1 MRRRLKLAHSGA
13 RGEQDGN
20 LYFGRQWKERGTGKR
35 RQLRGGE
42 RPSANHWNTLG
53 HLWAADDCCGG
64 LDLVYNRTLTV
75 MWGAIISRVADPFAW
90 MNLFHLLLVLT
101 VVMALASAA
110 FSLLA
115 AFTLM
120 GGARSSRTLGLIAAA
135 FGMLG
140 TPPGVAL
147 GVFTVA
153 MLFPMQRQ

>member
-1 MRRRLKLAHSGA
+1 MATYISEGSGRSGA
-13 RGEQDGN
+13 RANAGSYAVAND
-20 LYFGRQWKERGTGKR
+20 R
-35 RQLRGGE
+35 LRTIGI
-42 RPSANHWNTLG
+42 
-53 HLWAADDCCGG
+53 LWGIYGLLMIAAAAWII
-64 LDLVYNRTLTV
+64 VYNRTLTV

>member
-1 MRRRLKLAHSGA
+1 MATYISESSGRGGA
-13 RGEQDGN
+13 RANAGSYAVAND
-20 LYFGRQWKERGTGKR
+20 R
-35 RQLRGGE
+35 LRTIGI
-42 RPSANHWNTLG
+42 
-53 HLWAADDCCGG
+53 LWGIYGLLMIAAAAWIM
-64 LDLVYNRTLTV
+64 VYNRTLTV

-153 MLFPMQRQ
+153 MLFPMRSSG

>member
-1 MRRRLKLAHSGA
+1 MR
-13 RGEQDGN
+13 
-20 LYFGRQWKERGTGKR
+20 
-35 RQLRGGE
+35 
-42 RPSANHWNTLG
+42 TLG
-53 HLWAADDCCGG
+53 ILWGIYGILMIAAGAWMI
-64 LDLVYNRTLTV
+64 VYNRMLTV
-75 MWGAIISRVADPFAW
+75 MWGAIISRVGDPFAW
-90 MNLFHLLLVLT
+90 MNLFHMFLVMT
-101 VVMALASAA
+101 VVMAFVSAA

-153 MLFPMQRQ
+153 ALYPMQSPR